1 MALGLL
7 LLSLLVGGFTG
18 SPSPS
23 AASQAPDGRSAAPS
37 SDSSSAAPS
46 ATDAPGGPA
55 GSAPAP
61 APTPDR
67 AEAPAPAPAPGDPGE
82 AAPSSPAGE
91 APAADGTALAALQ
104 SLPVKGRAPKT
115 GYSREQFGP
124 AWADVDRN
132 GCDTRNDVL
141 RRDLADV
148 VLKAGTDGCVVLSG
162 TLHGP
167 YTGDVI
173 AFQRGPGTS
182 TAVQIDHVVS
192 LSDAWQ
198 KGAQGLSADRRAAFG
213 NDPLNLLAV
222 QGSVNQSKSDG
233 DAATW
238 LPPLR
243 SARCPMVARQIAVK
257 ARYGL
262 WVTPAERDAMARV
275 LRECPGQ
282 GLAAEGGPVDPSP
295 ETAVDP
301 APQAPAPAVP
311 APTAPA
317 PPAQAPAPAPAA
329 PAGGADPS
337 FSSCRKAKAAGY
349 GPYVQGVDA
358 EYAWY
363 RDGDGDGVNCE

>member
-37 SDSSSAAPS
+37 AP
-46 ATDAPGGPA
+46 DAPGDPA

-67 AEAPAPAPAPGDPGE
+67 AEAPVSDRAEAPAPAPAPASAPAPAPGDAGE
-82 AAPSSPAGE
+82 AAPSSPAAE

-148 VLKAGTDGCVVLSG
+148 VLKAGTNGCVVLSG

-167 YTGDVI
+167 YTGEVI

-198 KGAQGLSADRRAAFG
+198 KGAQGLSAGRRAAFG

-282 GLAAEGGPVDPSP
+282 GLPAEGGPVDPSP
-295 ETAVDP
+295 ETAAEP
-301 APQAPAPAVP
+301 TPQAPAPTV
-311 APTAPA
+311 
-317 PPAQAPAPAPAA
+317 QAPAPAPAA

-349 GPYVQGVDA
+349 GPYVQGVDP

-363 RDGDGDGVNCE
+363 RDGDGDGMNCE